1 MKKTIIILFS
11 LGLFGLF
18 ALARPALA
26 EERMCCPRGY
36 NDGFWSCPV
45 TTDRSANCCRH
56 TGIFG
61 KFTPFS
67 YQISPK
73 IPCDSSN
80 DTAVSPIDS
89 PLTQNDL
96 NKLNPL
102 LLFSTKESQFYRGD
116 EFVLGMFINQ
126 ALKFIFP
133 LAGLILFVMIVW
145 GGFEMLS
152 SATNKKG
159 LDAGKQRV
167 VSALIGFL
175 LLFSSYWIIQII
187 EHITQVNILG
197 Q

>member
-1 MKKTIIILFS
+1 MKKNFLKILKSLTLSIIILV
-11 LGLFGLF
+11 GLTSPV
-18 ALARPALA
+18 LAADNL
-26 EERMCCPRGY
+26 CCPRGF
-36 NDGFWSCPV
+36 NDGFFSCP
-45 TTDRSANCCRH
+45 TSANRSTQCCRH
-56 TGIFG
+56 NAL
-61 KFTPFS
+61 FS
-67 YQISPK
+67 YTVVDK
-73 IPCDSSN
+73 VPCDSSDVGIN
-80 DTAVSPIDS
+80 PVTE
-89 PLTQNDL
+89 PLTQDDL
-96 NKLNPL
+96 NQLNPL

-126 ALKFIFP
+126 TLNLIFP

-145 GGFEMLS
+145 GGFEMLT
-152 SATNKKG
+152 SAANKKG

>member
-1 MKKTIIILFS
+1 MKKFLFIFFS
-11 LGLFGLF
+11 LTIFGLKF
-18 ALARPALA
+18 LVSPVSAA
-26 EERMCCPRGY
+26 EDLCCPRGY
-36 NDGFWSCPV
+36 SDSFWKCPV
-45 TTDRSANCCRH
+45 GTDRSKKCCRPN
-56 TGIFG
+56 GFF
-61 KFTPFS
+61 KLAS
-67 YQISPK
+67 VVDK
-73 IPCDSSN
+73 IPCNSDESTVTPL
-80 DTAVSPIDS
+80 DDPI
-89 PLTQNDL
+89 TQNDL
-96 NKLNPL
+96 DQLNPL

-126 ALKFIFP
+126 ALNLIFP

-145 GGFEMLS
+145 GGFEMLT
-152 SATNKKG
+152 SATSKKG